1 MFYFVKIAKRLYL
14 LAYKTLHPPPPKN
27 KKQLTLTDDFYFVI
41 YLTLNPPVM

>member
-14 LAYKTLHPPPPKN
+14 MAYKTLPPPPKN

-41 YLTLNPPVM
+41 YLT